1 MRRGFAGNCLCGF
14 GGRNRAG
21 AAALSRVSLFGCR
34 LPAAS
39 GGCGGVVCVLS
50 HGGHWRECEGGTP
63 GPLPS
68 PRKRWDSLE
77 GLLAGVGPTHPA
89 SVFDDRPVALG
100 RLVSKLSEASYT
112 VEMLGTAERGC
123 HGGNRRRAAAQLLTV
138 DAGTRVMV
146 RMEKDPSSTAA
157 VAQSAM
163 HMMGTIVKVDGD
175 ATYVILMESGEVEL
189 SVARERIVALQPPK
203 KLLHSARLV
212 ALVGW
217 LRSCVHDP
225 RNVEAIALILFS
237 GGWREERMYLLG
249 GVDLLPLVFV
259 SKVELD
265 SIMEKVQWERDHYR
279 AMRMLRRERMKDRN
293 LRYALAKYKG
303 TMSCIAGVL
312 VVGYVFTTNL
322 RTYRRQL
329 RSHQLQTAIETL
341 SEVALAGGSC
351 GGRCVPCR
359 GAVRVE
365 GVPLVHVDVGGTE
378 DTLRSVVEALG
389 VGNAEVCGDLL
400 GCVEEAMRG
409 ATVKGSGR
417 LLFLV
422 MRLREGSDLG
432 RVYGEVVSLVSEC
445 QACHIILEVPMKA
458 LTPSN
463 VSLRRLDCYC
473 VAPFSRGQ
481 AFAYTEHAVDAL
493 DLVYFVEVV
502 GTRSSDVDEL
512 CTAVRQRGADP
523 VAYTSLML
531 VRAMRRLQAVLGPP
545 GSPARAAIRQLASMP
560 YTDGVRDDAIGAMP
574 VLGQPDVQEM
584 VLYDPLQ
591 DEWRFAQP
599 VYHTAARCILI

>member
-68 PRKRWDSLE
+68 PRKRWNSLE

-138 DAGTRVMV
+138 DAGTRVTV

-322 RTYRRQL
+322 RTYRRRL

-341 SEVALAGGSC
+341 SEAARPSTD
-351 GGRCVPCR
+351 
-359 GAVRVE
+359 E
-365 GVPLVHVDVGGTE
+365 GVLAAAGVCRVAARCAWRGCRWFTWTWAARRTPCA
-378 DTLRSVVEALG
+378 AL
-389 VGNAEVCGDLL
+389 
-400 GCVEEAMRG
+400 
-409 ATVKGSGR
+409 
-417 LLFLV
+417 
-422 MRLREGSDLG
+422 
-432 RVYGEVVSLVSEC
+432 
-445 QACHIILEVPMKA
+445 
-458 LTPSN
+458 
-463 VSLRRLDCYC
+463 
-473 VAPFSRGQ
+473 SRPWGW
-481 AFAYTEHAVDAL
+481 
-493 DLVYFVEVV
+493 
-502 GTRSSDVDEL
+502 
-512 CTAVRQRGADP
+512 
-523 VAYTSLML
+523 
-531 VRAMRRLQAVLGPP
+531 AMRRCAATCWALWRRPCG
-545 GSPARAAIRQLASMP
+545 ARP
-560 YTDGVRDDAIGAMP
+560 
-574 VLGQPDVQEM
+574 
-584 VLYDPLQ
+584 
-591 DEWRFAQP
+591 
-599 VYHTAARCILI
+599 